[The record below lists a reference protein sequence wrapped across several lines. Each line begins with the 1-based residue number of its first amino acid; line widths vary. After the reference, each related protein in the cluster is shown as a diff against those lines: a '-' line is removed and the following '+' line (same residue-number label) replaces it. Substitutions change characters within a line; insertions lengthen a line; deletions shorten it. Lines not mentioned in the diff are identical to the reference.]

1 MTENHHFQ
9 IMLHQI
15 EQARQQNP
23 SEARRRAH
31 LREAQRERRLV
42 RTNRLRNLVSGIK
55 GRSRLGS
62 SAPCRDASAPC

>member
-15 EQARQQNP
+15 EQAQQQNP

-31 LREAQRERRLV
+31 LHEAQRERRLV
-42 RTNRLRNLVSGIK
+42 RTNRLRNLVSGMK

-62 SAPCRDASAPC
+62 SAPCPDASAPC